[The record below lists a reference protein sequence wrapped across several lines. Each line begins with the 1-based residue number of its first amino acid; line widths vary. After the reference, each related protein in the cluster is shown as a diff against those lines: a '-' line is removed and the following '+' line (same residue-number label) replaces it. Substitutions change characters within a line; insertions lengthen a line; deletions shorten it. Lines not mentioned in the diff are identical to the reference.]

1 MEKQRTIKRAAVYS
15 GVGLHTGN
23 ETTIVF
29 HPAAVNSGIRF
40 VRTDLEFAPEI
51 PCDIDHVIDV
61 ARGTTL
67 GNDSVKVH
75 TVEHILAAIAGLSID
90 NLRIEVNANEP
101 PVADGSSLPF
111 VEKLQEAGVV
121 EQDAPK
127 RYFELKE
134 PVWLS
139 FADDVYLVIL
149 PADELKITYTVAYEH
164 PLLKSQ
170 FASFVVNNGVFAKE
184 IAPARTF
191 CFLHE
196 VELLREQGLIKGGNL
211 NNAVVIGDDTILNDT
226 LRFDNEF
233 VRHKILDLVGDLYLL
248 GQPIKAHLIV
258 VKSGHA
264 SNVKLVQ
271 KLRQLAQKPPKE
283 EGRGKREEGRKIIH
297 HPSEAVFL
305 PPSEAVV
312 YRAPLD
318 IRRIQ
323 QILPHRYPFLLVDR
337 ILELV
342 ADKWAV
348 GIKNITANEHFFV
361 GHFPGH
367 PVMPGVLLIE
377 AMAQVAGVLMLSKSD
392 NEGKLAYLLGIDN
405 AKFRK
410 TVVPGDQLRFEVEV
424 KRLKERTGKVQT
436 YAYVEGKVVAE
447 AELTFSL
454 VEA

>member
-1 MEKQRTIKRAAVYS
+1 MEKQRTIKQSAIYS
-15 GVGLHTGN
+15 GIGLHTGN
-23 ETTIVF
+23 ETTITF
-29 HPAAVNSGIRF
+29 RPAPVNTGIRF
-40 VRTDLEFAPEI
+40 IRTDLDHNPEI
-51 PCDIDHVIDV
+51 PCDIDHVIDIT
-61 ARGTTL
+61 RGTTL

-75 TVEHILAAIAGLSID
+75 TVEHILSAIAGLSID
-90 NLRIEVNANEP
+90 NLLIEVNANEP
-101 PVADGSSLPF
+101 PVADGSALPF
-111 VEKLQEAGVV
+111 VERLQEAGIV

-127 RYFELKE
+127 RYFDLRE
-134 PVWLS
+134 PLWLS

-149 PADELKITYTVAYEH
+149 PANELKITYTVSYQH

-170 FASFVVNNGVFAKE
+170 LASFVVNNGVFAKE

-196 VELLREQGLIKGGNL
+196 VEILRQQGLIKGGNL
-211 NNAVVIGDDTILNDT
+211 NNAVVVGDDTILNDT
-226 LRFDNEF
+226 LRFENEF
-233 VRHKILDLVGDLYLL
+233 VRHKILDLIGDLYLL
-248 GQPIKAHLIV
+248 GQPIKAHLVV

-271 KLRQLAQKPPKE
+271 KLRQL
-283 EGRGKREEGRKIIH
+283 GKRHTMSTEISRVPALS
-297 HPSEAVFL
+297 HPVT
-305 PPSEAVV
+305 
-312 YRAPLD
+312 APLD

-337 ILELV
+337 ILELEE
-342 ADKWAV
+342 DKRAV
-348 GIKNITANEHFFV
+348 GIKNVTANEQFFQ

-392 NEGKLAYLLGIDN
+392 NEGKLAYILGIDN

-436 YAYVEGKVVAE
+436 YAYVEDKVVAE

-454 VEA
+454 IEA

>member
-1 MEKQRTIKRAAVYS
+1 MEKQRTIKQSAVYS
-15 GVGLHTGN
+15 GIGLHTGN
-23 ETTIVF
+23 ETTITF
-29 HPAAVNSGIRF
+29 CPAPVNYGIRF
-40 VRTDLEFAPEI
+40 VRTDFDHAPEI
-51 PCDIDHVIDV
+51 PCDIDHVIDIT
-61 ARGTTL
+61 RGTTL
-67 GNDSVKVH
+67 GNNSVKVH
-75 TVEHILAAIAGLSID
+75 TVEHILSAIAGLSID
-90 NLRIEVNANEP
+90 NLRIELNANEP

-111 VEKLQEAGVV
+111 VEKLQEAGVI

-127 RYFELKE
+127 RYFELHE
-134 PVWLS
+134 PLWLS
-139 FADDVYLVIL
+139 FEDDVYLVIL
-149 PADELKITYTVAYEH
+149 PANELKITYTVSYKH

-170 FASFVVNNGVFAKE
+170 FAAFVINNGVFAKE

-196 VELLREQGLIKGGNL
+196 VEELRQQGLIKGGNL
-211 NNAVVIGDDTILNDT
+211 NNAIVIGDDTILNDT
-226 LRFDNEF
+226 LRFENEF
-233 VRHKILDLVGDLYLL
+233 VRHKILDLIGDLYLL
-248 GQPIKAHLIV
+248 GQPIKAHLVV

-271 KLRQLAQKPPKE
+271 KLRQLAKRHTVKSETSRPSALEHPVVPP
-283 EGRGKREEGRKIIH
+283 
-297 HPSEAVFL
+297 L
-305 PPSEAVV
+305 N
-312 YRAPLD
+312 

-337 ILELV
+337 ILELEE
-342 ADKWAV
+342 DKRAV
-348 GIKNITANEHFFV
+348 GIKNVTINEEYFE

-377 AMAQVAGVLMLSKSD
+377 AMAQVAGVLILSKPG
-392 NEGKLAYLLGIDN
+392 NKGKLAYMLGVDN

-424 KRLKERTGKVQT
+424 KRLKGRTGKVQT
-436 YAYVEGKVVAE
+436 YAFVEDNVVAE

>member
-1 MEKQRTIKRAAVYS
+1 MEKQRTIKQPAVYS

-23 ETTIVF
+23 ETTITF
-29 HPAAVNSGIRF
+29 QPAPPNSGLRF
-40 VRTDLEFAPEI
+40 VRTDLDQAPEI
-51 PCDIDHVIDV
+51 PCDIDHVIDIT
-61 ARGTTL
+61 RGTTL
-67 GNDSVKVH
+67 GNDSIKVH

-111 VEKLQEAGVV
+111 VQKLQEAGVI

-134 PVWLS
+134 PLWLS
-139 FADDVYLVIL
+139 FEDDVYLVIL
-149 PADELKITYTVAYEH
+149 PANELKITYTVSYEH

-170 FASFVVNNGVFAKE
+170 FASFEVNNGVFASE

-196 VELLREQGLIKGGNL
+196 VELLRQQGLIKGGTL

-233 VRHKILDLVGDLYLL
+233 VRHKILDLIGDLYLL

-271 KLRQLAQKPPKE
+271 KLRQLA
-283 EGRGKREEGRKIIH
+283 KRREVSAGISR
-297 HPSEAVFL
+297 PASL
-305 PPSEAVV
+305 PQPVS
-312 YRAPLD
+312 APLD

-342 ADKWAV
+342 EDKRAV
-348 GIKNITANEHFFV
+348 GIKNVTANEHFFV

-377 AMAQVAGVLMLSKSD
+377 AMAQVAGVLMLSKSG
-392 NEGKLAYLLGIDN
+392 NEGKLAYILGIDN

-410 TVVPGDQLRFEVEV
+410 TVVPGDQLRVEVEV

-436 YAYVEGKVVAE
+436 YAYVEDKVVAE

-454 VEA
+454 VDA

>member
-1 MEKQRTIKRAAVYS
+1 MEKQRTIKQSAVYS

-23 ETTIVF
+23 ETTITF
-29 HPAAVNSGIRF
+29 KPAPENYGIRF
-40 VRTDLEFAPEI
+40 VRTDLDHAPEI
-51 PCDIDHVIDV
+51 PCDIDHVIDIT
-61 ARGTTL
+61 RGTTL
-67 GNDSVKVH
+67 GNNSVKVH
-75 TVEHILAAIAGLSID
+75 TVEHILAALAGLSID

-121 EQDAPK
+121 EQDAEK

-134 PVWLS
+134 PLWLTFS
-139 FADDVYLVIL
+139 EDVYLVIL
-149 PADELKITYTVAYEH
+149 PANDLKITYTVSYQH

-170 FASFVVNNGVFAKE
+170 FASFIVNNGVFAKE

-196 VELLREQGLIKGGNL
+196 VEELRQQGLIKGGNL

-233 VRHKILDLVGDLYLL
+233 VRHKILDLIGDLYLL
-248 GQPIKAHLIV
+248 GQPIKGHVIV

-271 KLRQLAQKPPKE
+271 KLRQIAKRQAVTPIPKHPPIP
-283 EGRGKREEGRKIIH
+283 RPVI
-297 HPSEAVFL
+297 
-305 PPSEAVV
+305 
-312 YRAPLD
+312 APLD

-337 ILELV
+337 ILELEE
-342 ADKWAV
+342 DKRAV
-348 GIKNITANEHFFV
+348 GIKNVTANEHFFV

-392 NEGKLAYLLGIDN
+392 NEGKLAYILGIDN

-424 KRLKERTGKVQT
+424 KRLKGKTGKVQT

-447 AELTFSL
+447 AELTFSV

>member
-1 MEKQRTIKRAAVYS
+1 MEKQRTIKNPAVYS

-23 ETTIVF
+23 ETTITF
-29 HPAAVNSGIRF
+29 HPAPENSGIRF
-40 VRTDLEFAPEI
+40 VRTDLDHAPEI
-51 PCDIDHVIDV
+51 PCDIDHVIDIT
-61 ARGTTL
+61 RGTTL

-75 TVEHILAAIAGLSID
+75 TVEHILAALAGLSID
-90 NLRIEVNANEP
+90 NMRIEVNANEP
-101 PVADGSSLPF
+101 PVGDGSSLPF
-111 VEKLQEAGVV
+111 VEKLQEAGIV
-121 EQDAPK
+121 EQNAPK

-134 PVWLS
+134 PLWLS
-139 FADDVYLVIL
+139 FDEDVYLVIL
-149 PADELKITYTVAYEH
+149 PANELRITYTVSYHH

-170 FASFVVNNGVFAKE
+170 YGSFIVNNGVFTKE

-196 VELLREQGLIKGGNL
+196 VEELRQQGLIKGGNL
-211 NNAVVIGDDTILNDT
+211 NNAVVIGEDTILNDT
-226 LRFDNEF
+226 LRFDDEF

-248 GQPIKAHLIV
+248 GQPLKAHVIV

-271 KLRQLAQKPPKE
+271 KLRQIAKQQASTKPVAKPKPTIT
-283 EGRGKREEGRKIIH
+283 RPI
-297 HPSEAVFL
+297 S
-305 PPSEAVV
+305 
-312 YRAPLD
+312 APLD

-337 ILELV
+337 ILELEE
-342 ADKWAV
+342 DKRAV
-348 GIKNITANEHFFV
+348 GIKNVTANEQFFV
-361 GHFPGH
+361 GHFPGY

-377 AMAQVAGVLMLSKSD
+377 AMAQVGGVLMLSKSG
-392 NEGKLAYLLGIDN
+392 NEGKLAYILAIDN

-410 TVVPGDQLRFEVEV
+410 TVVPGDQLRFVVEV

-436 YAYVEGKVVAE
+436 YAYVEDNVVAE

>member
-1 MEKQRTIKRAAVYS
+1 VADIFSMEKQRTIKRSAVYS
-15 GVGLHTGN
+15 GIGLHTGN
-23 ETTIVF
+23 ETTITF
-29 HPAAVNSGIRF
+29 HPAPANYGIRF
-40 VRTDLEFAPEI
+40 VRTDLDHAPEI
-51 PCDIDHVIDV
+51 PCDIDHVIDIT
-61 ARGTTL
+61 RGTTL

-90 NLRIEVNANEP
+90 NLKIEVNTNEP

-134 PVWLS
+134 PLWLT
-139 FADDVYLVIL
+139 FGEDVFLVIL
-149 PADELKITYTVAYEH
+149 PANELKITYTVSYQH

-196 VELLREQGLIKGGNL
+196 VEELRQQGLIKGGNL

-248 GQPIKAHLIV
+248 GQPIKGHVIV

-271 KLRQLAQKPPKE
+271 KLRLIAKRQTVSPAPKHSPIP
-283 EGRGKREEGRKIIH
+283 RPVI
-297 HPSEAVFL
+297 
-305 PPSEAVV
+305 
-312 YRAPLD
+312 APLD

-337 ILELV
+337 ILELEE
-342 ADKWAV
+342 DKRAV
-348 GIKNITANEHFFV
+348 GIKNVTANEHFFV

-377 AMAQVAGVLMLSKSD
+377 AMAQVAGVLMLSKSVH
-392 NEGKLAYLLGIDN
+392 EGKLAYILGIDN

-424 KRLKERTGKVQT
+424 KRLKEKTGKVQT
-436 YAYVEGKVVAE
+436 YAYVEDKVVAE

-454 VEA
+454 IEA

>member
-1 MEKQRTIKRAAVYS
+1 MEKQRTIKNHVVYS

-23 ETTIVF
+23 ETTITF
-29 HPAAVNSGIRF
+29 YPAPENSGIRF
-40 VRTDLEFAPEI
+40 VRTDLDQAPEI
-51 PCDIDHVIDV
+51 PCDIDHVIDIT
-61 ARGTTL
+61 RGTTL
-67 GNDSVKVH
+67 GTDSVKVH
-75 TVEHILAAIAGLSID
+75 TVEHILAALAGLSID

-101 PVADGSSLPF
+101 PVGDGSSLPF
-111 VEKLQEAGVV
+111 VEKLQEAGIV
-121 EQDAPK
+121 EQNAPK
-127 RYFELKE
+127 RYFEVKE
-134 PVWLS
+134 PLWLS
-139 FADDVYLVIL
+139 FEEDVFLVIL
-149 PADELKITYTVAYEH
+149 PANELRITYTVSYHH

-170 FASFVVNNGVFAKE
+170 YGSFIINNGVFTKE

-196 VELLREQGLIKGGNL
+196 VEELRQQGLIKGGNL
-211 NNAVVIGDDTILNDT
+211 NNAVVIGEDTILNDT

-248 GQPIKAHLIV
+248 GQPIKAHVIV

-271 KLRQLAQKPPKE
+271 KLRQIAKQQVGGKPAARP
-283 EGRGKREEGRKIIH
+283 RSTITRPI
-297 HPSEAVFL
+297 A
-305 PPSEAVV
+305 
-312 YRAPLD
+312 APLD

-337 ILELV
+337 ILELEE
-342 ADKWAV
+342 DKRAV
-348 GIKNITANEHFFV
+348 GIKNVTANEEFFV
-361 GHFPGH
+361 GHFPGY

-377 AMAQVAGVLMLSKSD
+377 AMAQVGGVLMLSKSG
-392 NEGKLAYLLGIDN
+392 NEGKLAYILAIDN

-410 TVVPGDQLRFEVEV
+410 TVVPGDQLRFVVEV

-436 YAYVEGKVVAE
+436 YAYVDENVVAE

>member
-1 MEKQRTIKRAAVYS
+1 MEKQRTIKQPAVYS

-23 ETTIVF
+23 ETTIMF
-29 HPAAVNSGIRF
+29 NPAPMNSGIRF
-40 VRTDLEFAPEI
+40 VRTDLDHAPEI
-51 PCDIDHVIDV
+51 PCDIDHVIDIT
-61 ARGTTL
+61 RGTTL

-75 TVEHILAAIAGLSID
+75 TVEHILAAVAGLSID
-90 NLRIEVNANEP
+90 NLRIELNANEP

-111 VEKLQEAGVV
+111 VQKLQEAGVI

-134 PVWLS
+134 PLWLT
-139 FADDVYLVIL
+139 FEDDVYLVIL
-149 PADELKITYTVAYEH
+149 PANQLKITYTVSYEH

-170 FASFVVNNGVFAKE
+170 FASFVVNNGVFATE

-196 VELLREQGLIKGGNL
+196 VEELRQQGLIKGGNL

-233 VRHKILDLVGDLYLL
+233 VRHKILDLIGDLYLL

-271 KLRQLAQKPPKE
+271 KLRQLAKRRE
-283 EGRGKREEGRKIIH
+283 VSTEGARISAISG
-297 HPSEAVFL
+297 PVT
-305 PPSEAVV
+305 
-312 YRAPLD
+312 APLD

-337 ILELV
+337 ILELEE
-342 ADKWAV
+342 DKRAV
-348 GIKNITANEHFFV
+348 GIKNVTANEHFFV

-377 AMAQVAGVLMLSKSD
+377 AMAQVGGVLMLSKSG
-392 NEGKLAYLLGIDN
+392 NEGKLAYILGIDN

-410 TVVPGDQLRFEVEV
+410 TVIPGDQLRFVVEV
-424 KRLKERTGKVQT
+424 KRLKGKTGKVQT
-436 YAYVEGKVVAE
+436 YAYVEDNVVAE

>member
-1 MEKQRTIKRAAVYS
+1 MEKQRTIKNPAVYS

-23 ETTIVF
+23 ETTITF
-29 HPAAVNSGIRF
+29 HPAPENSGIRF
-40 VRTDLEFAPEI
+40 VRTDLDHAPEI
-51 PCDIDHVIDV
+51 PCDIDHVIDIT
-61 ARGTTL
+61 RGTTL
-67 GNDSVKVH
+67 GTDSVKVH
-75 TVEHILAAIAGLSID
+75 TVEHILAALAGLSID

-101 PVADGSSLPF
+101 PVGDGSSLPF
-111 VEKLQEAGVV
+111 VEKLQEAGIV
-121 EQDAPK
+121 EQNAPK

-134 PVWLS
+134 PLWLS
-139 FADDVYLVIL
+139 FEDDVYLVIL
-149 PADELKITYTVAYEH
+149 PANELRITYTVSYQH

-170 FASFVVNNGVFAKE
+170 YGSFIINNGVFAKE

-196 VELLREQGLIKGGNL
+196 VEELRQQGLIKGGNL
-211 NNAVVIGDDTILNDT
+211 NNAVVIGEDTILNDT

-248 GQPIKAHLIV
+248 GQPIKAHVIV

-271 KLRQLAQKPPKE
+271 KLRQIAIQQVSGKPVAKPKPAIT
-283 EGRGKREEGRKIIH
+283 R
-297 HPSEAVFL
+297 PVS
-305 PPSEAVV
+305 
-312 YRAPLD
+312 APLD

-337 ILELV
+337 ILELEE
-342 ADKWAV
+342 DKRAV
-348 GIKNITANEHFFV
+348 GIKNVTANEQFFV
-361 GHFPGH
+361 GHFPGY

-377 AMAQVAGVLMLSKSD
+377 AMAQVGGVLMLSKSG
-392 NEGKLAYLLGIDN
+392 NEGKLAYILGIDN

-410 TVVPGDQLRFEVEV
+410 TVVPGDQLRFVVEV
-424 KRLKERTGKVQT
+424 KRLRERTGKVQT
-436 YAYVEGKVVAE
+436 FAYVEDNVVAE

-454 VEA
+454 VEV